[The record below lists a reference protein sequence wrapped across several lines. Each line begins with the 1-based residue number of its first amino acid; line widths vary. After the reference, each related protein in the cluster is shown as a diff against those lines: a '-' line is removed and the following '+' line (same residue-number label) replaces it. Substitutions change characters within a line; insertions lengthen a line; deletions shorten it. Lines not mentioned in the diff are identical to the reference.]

1 MSKSTK
7 PRIFEGIL
15 ENKIL
20 VMHHEKKI
28 STKLPPKRQRS
39 LVSFVL
45 MSQTKLGYE
54 QQKSEEFG
62 TNEI

>member
-20 VMHHEKKI
+20 VMHHEKNLDKTSAQTTTKPCVVCADEPNKI
-28 STKLPPKRQRS
+28 RL
-39 LVSFVL
+39 
-45 MSQTKLGYE
+45 
-54 QQKSEEFG
+54 
-62 TNEI
+62 